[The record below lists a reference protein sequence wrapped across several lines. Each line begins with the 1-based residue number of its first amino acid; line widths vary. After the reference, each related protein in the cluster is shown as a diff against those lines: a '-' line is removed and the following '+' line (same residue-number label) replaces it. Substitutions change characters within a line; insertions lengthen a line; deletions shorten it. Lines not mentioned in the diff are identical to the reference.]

1 MEMIART
8 ALIATDDPHD
18 WDPGID
24 ALEWRNKT
32 QWRII
37 KLFYQSISPQHHQS
51 LNLCM
56 NYLFNDTIYLLTI
69 TQVFYVKIYSP
80 NLYVLT
86 CSLILWHWH
95 SLSLSHLYT
104 ILLSL
109 RDLKITAKNVSDF
122 EVGRTA
128 ISGQRELTEGR
139 RAPWELTA
147 YTVLAVCT
155 VLSVMHCTGT
165 VHATAQMLHGG
176 TLSSGFEDYSEIIL
190 SFLLG
195 SIKHN

>member
-37 KLFYQSISPQHHQS
+37 KLSYQSISPQHHQS

-56 NYLFNDTIYLLTI
+56 NYLFNDTFYLLTI
-69 TQVFYVKIYSP
+69 THVLCR
-80 NLYVLT
+80 NLFTKSVCFDLLT
-86 CSLILWHWH
+86 NIVTLTFLKSVASLHNPT
-95 SLSLSHLYT
+95 LSLH
-104 ILLSL
+104 
-109 RDLKITAKNVSDF
+109 DLKITAKNVSDL
-122 EVGRTA
+122 EVRRTE

-139 RAPWELTA
+139 RAPWKLTA